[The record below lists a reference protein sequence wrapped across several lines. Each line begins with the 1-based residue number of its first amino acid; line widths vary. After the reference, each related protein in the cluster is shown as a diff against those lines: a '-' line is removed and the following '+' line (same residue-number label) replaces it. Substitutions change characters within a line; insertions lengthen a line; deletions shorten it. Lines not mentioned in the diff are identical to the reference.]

1 MNRTQKDYCSKGEH
15 PRWRHWRDNGVYT
28 KDGFVHKVQC
38 VECGASLEC
47 TQTRG
52 SYGARANFVTSSRRW
67 SGLGPLPEHMNTR
80 LISFRI
86 PSRHSKVRK
95 MQVKAHAR

>member
-1 MNRTQKDYCSKGEH
+1 MNRIQKDYCSKGEH

-28 KDGFVHKVQC
+28 KDGFAHKVQC
-38 VECGASLEC
+38 VECGAILTC
-47 TQTRG
+47 AGTYG
-52 SYGARANFVTSSRRW
+52 SSPANFVTSSRRW
-67 SGLGPLPEHMNTR
+67 DGLGPLPEHLDTR

-95 MQVKAHAR
+95 LQVKANAR